1 MAHVR
6 MNLIRLGTLAVA
18 SSAALA
24 VGANA
29 GLAAAAPSSGSSSPG
44 TTELHA
50 DLATLS
56 GIKTLANTEIT
67 KRVNSLHSAI
77 TKANG
82 AKGLG
87 SGQAA
92 LVAHLGAD
100 IAPLQQLNQ
109 KIQGDTSVTQARQDF
124 STIYSGFRVYRLVLP
139 ASHLA
144 AVADRDAV
152 TAIPR
157 MSSDAS
163 KAQGYVNSG
172 NQAQLKPLISDLD
185 NRSTAAATA
194 TNGLAATLLAYTP
207 AQFNANNGILTP
219 AKTAEQTARTAV
231 GKARSDVTQIRHV
244 LKGEGTKNTGL
255 SRAGLKGSGRH
266 HRGGHTTTTTT

>member
-6 MNLIRLGTLAVA
+6 TNLIRLGTLAVA

-29 GLAAAAPSSGSSSPG
+29 GLAAAATSSGSSGSG
-44 TTELHA
+44 TSERNA
-50 DLATLS
+50 DLATLP

-67 KRVNSLHSAI
+67 KRVDSLHSAVA
-77 TKANG
+77 KANA

-92 LVAHLGAD
+92 LVAYLGAD

-109 KIQGDTSVTQARQDF
+109 KIQGDTSVMQARQDF

-157 MSSDAS
+157 MSSDAN
-163 KAQGYVNSG
+163 KAQEYVNSG

-185 NRSTAAATA
+185 NQSTATATA

-219 AKTAEQTARTAV
+219 ARTAEQTAHAAV
-231 GKARSDVTQIRHV
+231 GKARSDVTQIRHI
-244 LKGEGTKNTGL
+244 LEGEGTKNAGL

-266 HRGGHTTTTTT
+266 HRGGHATTTTT